1 MSTASVPVRPRGV
14 TLAFVLRSEWRKLRS
29 LRSTV
34 LTVATAGAFMVL
46 FAVIGA
52 VDFAG
57 DWDRASPAA
66 RAEMDA
72 AQALLSGWFLVQVV
86 VGVLGVL
93 TVTSEYASGTI
104 APTLTAV
111 PRRVPVLVAKL
122 LVPAAATLGVLVP
135 ATLAALL
142 VGNALLPEAARVGA
156 GDDGLVRAAVGCCL
170 GLTGVCLLGTALGFL
185 LRSTAGAI
193 GLLVTVLQVLPGMV
207 AGLSEGLH
215 RVLPSRALDALATVD
230 ATQSAFPL
238 LDWPVALVVLAVY
251 VGLAAAGAVV
261 VLRRRDA

>member
-1 MSTASVPVRPRGV
+1 MSTAAAPVRPRDV
-14 TLAFVLRSEWRKLRS
+14 TLPFVLRSEWRKLRS

-46 FAVIGA
+46 FAAVGA
-52 VDFAG
+52 VDLAG
-57 DWDRASPAA
+57 DWDGATPAE

-104 APTLTAV
+104 ATTLAAV
-111 PRRVPVLVAKL
+111 PRRVPVLLAKL
-122 LVPAAATLGVLVP
+122 AVPAAV
-135 ATLAALL
+135 TLAVLLPSTLMALV
-142 VGNALLPEAARVGA
+142 VGNALLPPELRIAA
-156 GDDGLVRAAVGCCL
+156 GDDGLVRAAVGACV
-170 GLTGVCLLGTALGFL
+170 GLTGVCALGTALGFL

-193 GLLVTVLQVLPGMV
+193 GLLVTVLLVLPGMV
-207 AGLSEGLH
+207 AGLSDGLH
-215 RVLPSRALDALATVD
+215 RVLPSRALDALATVHP
-230 ATQSAFPL
+230 ARSAFPL
-238 LDWPVALVVLAVY
+238 LDWPVALAVLGAY
-251 VGLAAAGAVV
+251 VGLTAAGAAA